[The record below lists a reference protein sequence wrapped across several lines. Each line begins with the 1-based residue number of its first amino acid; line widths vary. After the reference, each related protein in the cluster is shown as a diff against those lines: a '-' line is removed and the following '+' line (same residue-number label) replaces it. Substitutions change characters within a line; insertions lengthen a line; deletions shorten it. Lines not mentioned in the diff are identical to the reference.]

1 MLAKGPHMAD
11 VYAVAVAVVL
21 LIMAAMR
28 QADQV
33 RGTEGPEVGRCK
45 CGVGMPLA
53 PSLQNAAPPETPPQP
68 RPKNLDVLAPDS
80 TATYSVRKKDQLP
93 F

>member
-33 RGTEGPEVGRCK
+33 RGTEGPEVGR
-45 CGVGMPLA
+45 
-53 PSLQNAAPPETPPQP
+53 
-68 RPKNLDVLAPDS
+68 
-80 TATYSVRKKDQLP
+80 
-93 F
+93 